1 MNKITINGIEYHP
14 VKGAVMTC
22 DEQSMTLRD
31 YFAAKAMQAHCQALS
46 SSQIYDRHKE
56 VARLAYLT
64 ADAMLNARV
73 ATAEIGKQTGG
84 NDD

>member
-1 MNKITINGIEYHP
+1 MKMNKITINGIEYHP
-14 VKGAVMTC
+14 VKGSVMTC

-73 ATAEIGKQTGG
+73 AAAEIGKQIG
-84 NDD
+84 

>member
-46 SSQIYDRHKE
+46 SSQIYDRHYDRHKE

-73 ATAEIGKQTGG
+73 AAAEIGKQIG
-84 NDD
+84 

>member
-73 ATAEIGKQTGG
+73 AAAEVGKQTGG
-84 NDD
+84 NYD